1 LSFAHGLSQF
11 RNIHIAELNKPI
23 DEHKNV
29 GAFKIA
35 MQNSQLMKRL
45 KPASYLHKYA
55 PELLFGELGVVL
67 GVLGDFSVQIAL
79 VCELHYNAEIIKDYY

>member
-1 LSFAHGLSQF
+1 
-11 RNIHIAELNKPI
+11 
-23 DEHKNV
+23 
-29 GAFKIA
+29 